1 MPNASDIPP
10 PPPQCETDPGHVISC
25 HSERPRTAAEETA
38 AHVTEPGDTL
48 YQPVAKSGVVVRGH
62 EKVAS
67 SKKKEQFYGSNGKSK
82 KITSNGLD

>member
-10 PPPQCETDPGHVISC
+10 PPPCETDPGHVICC

-67 SKKKEQFYGSNGKSK
+67 SKKKKNNPTAPMEKSK

>member
-1 MPNASDIPP
+1 MTCSTDSWSELPNASDIPP
-10 PPPQCETDPGHVISC
+10 PCETDPGHVICC

-62 EKVAS
+62 KKVGS
-67 SKKKEQFYGSNGKSK
+67 SK
-82 KITSNGLD
+82 